1 MKRQEE
7 EEEERCVVVSTL
19 AKRIFIRGWDVWG
32 GPYPHLFPENRTEI
46 ARFK

>member
-7 EEEERCVVVSTL
+7 EEDKRCEVVSN
-19 AKRIFIRGWDVWG
+19 KRKFIRGWDVWG